1 MFSQFPRKWFYS
13 TRQAYLAEKRLPIA
27 LQRASREGNSKK
39 DRARASAAE
48 KRLGEIEHAVA
59 KEKERLHVV
68 DKDSHGLARLVKL
81 VRNSGRVKKKL
92 SEKPRN
98 NTQYTSVEI

>member
-1 MFSQFPRKWFYS
+1 
-13 TRQAYLAEKRLPIA
+13 LAEKRLPLA

-59 KEKERLHVV
+59 EEQQRLRVV
-68 DKDSHGLARLVKL
+68 DKGSHGLARYCDV
-81 VRNSGRVKKKL
+81 
-92 SEKPRN
+92 SEGKRRRFAVWPNEGKRREALKPRF
-98 NTQYTSVEI
+98 

>member
-1 MFSQFPRKWFYS
+1 
-13 TRQAYLAEKRLPIA
+13 LAEKRLPLA

-59 KEKERLHVV
+59 EEQQRLRVV
-68 DKDSHGLARLVKL
+68 DKGSHCLAR
-81 VRNSGRVKKKL
+81 
-92 SEKPRN
+92 
-98 NTQYTSVEI
+98 

>member
-1 MFSQFPRKWFYS
+1 
-13 TRQAYLAEKRLPIA
+13 
-27 LQRASREGNSKK
+27 
-39 DRARASAAE
+39 
-48 KRLGEIEHAVA
+48 
-59 KEKERLHVV
+59 V

>member
-1 MFSQFPRKWFYS
+1 
-13 TRQAYLAEKRLPIA
+13 LAEKRLPLA

-59 KEKERLHVV
+59 EEQLRLRV
-68 DKDSHGLARLVKL
+68 
-81 VRNSGRVKKKL
+81 VKK
-92 SEKPRN
+92 
-98 NTQYTSVEI
+98 